1 MKVTYSMLSTK
12 LVKKIVKLAF
22 ETIFSTRR
30 LSVYNL
36 VRLHLTVS
44 TKHTVLY
51 GLSIEKVILNRFY
64 FCYILKSLSSQS
76 IYVQFV
82 PGIISFKQYLKIIN
96 IFNSEIL
103 NPEIDLYGD
112 PDDVFEVLILKKQI
126 SLGQKMKNP
135 FLLKLIT
142 CLGN

>member
-1 MKVTYSMLSTK
+1 MKVTYSMLSSK

-22 ETIFSTRR
+22 ETIFSKRR

-76 IYVQFV
+76 IYVQLV
-82 PGIISFKQYLKIIN
+82 PGITSFKQYLKIIN

-112 PDDVFEVLILKKQI
+112 PDNVFEVLILKKQI
-126 SLGQKMKNP
+126 SLGQKMKNL